1 MTRFSAST
9 RTIDGLTFVDFPADG
24 CLWWLRWV
32 DYDRATSSSRSS
44 YLRMVFSRL
53 ATASLDDLPTLGGE
67 LARNVSASWLARAH
81 VGWLPVLSIGLV
93 ARDGEVVGQLGRT
106 VRRFEFDALNYRA
119 AIVPLRPT
127 KGGSIAPGG
136 RRLGAD
142 PPQPVPG
149 SSASLLDQLSY
160 PLPPDQDGRLLH
172 VRPVGRKDINLLL
185 PCAEV
190 MRTMYAPHSHMA
202 RAILDGGWD
211 RSKGDIL
218 DLSASSI
225 SPAGWRVRTKA
236 PLREEHVVVAANLL
250 TKLGSR
256 EASLIRGE
264 IDLQDGAGPIA
275 AKIPFE
281 WQDLE
286 LWVACFPLPGREG
299 AWFGYEVVAVRW
311 PDPPR
316 GPPAVVE
323 WIRADKASKD
333 AQTSDTGGARR
344 EIVLRPKTPPVRDAD
359 VVHDDPGPDGA
370 TVVLRPG
377 VSWFGAEV
385 RRVLGAPGDP
395 PIFEITRRP
404 SEGRTG
410 HVSAGGPGRAADG
423 VEQVIP
429 QAGKPPPA
437 PEPLPPAFAQV
448 TAMLQALAADN
459 IIRSY
464 AALDPPQHC
473 AAERDGVRAWLFP
486 QVMVE
491 KQGADDPNERWYL
504 RNFAAGKPV
513 RRAALVVRVDHPGGA
528 CYLIE
533 SEPRRWHVGRDGL
546 KALAFVPAEG
556 CDLVQVVG
564 RLLKVCASR
573 GGVWPDESDLKLR
586 SAIDGVPGIASA
598 ASWIHLRSPTA
609 LGACTLKP
617 EPFLAAAAA
626 VLGMAP
632 TKGGKRRPRPRGG
645 GVPA

>member
-53 ATASLDDLPTLGGE
+53 ATASLDDLPTLDGE
-67 LARNVSASWLARAH
+67 LARAVSASWVARAH

-93 ARDGEVVGQLGRT
+93 ACDGEVVGQLGRT
-106 VRRFEFDALNYRA
+106 VKRFDFDGLNHRA
-119 AIVPLRPT
+119 VIQPLRPT
-127 KGGSIAPGG
+127 NGGPVAPSG
-136 RRLGAD
+136 RRLGA
-142 PPQPVPG
+142 PLPQPVPG
-149 SSASLLDQLSY
+149 SSSSLLDQLSY
-160 PLPPDQDGRLLH
+160 PMPPDEDGRLLH

-190 MRTMYAPHSHMA
+190 VRTMYAPHSDMA

-218 DLSASSI
+218 DLSESSI

-250 TKLGSR
+250 TRYGSR
-256 EASLIRGE
+256 EASLIRGA

-275 AKIPFE
+275 AKIPFD

-286 LWVACFPLPGREG
+286 LWVGCFPLPGRVG

-323 WIRADKASKD
+323 WIRADKASRD
-333 AQTSDTGGARR
+333 AQTSDTDGVRR
-344 EIVLRPKTPPVRDAD
+344 EIVLRPKTPPIRDAD
-359 VVHDDPGPDGA
+359 VVHDDPSPDGA

-377 VSWFGAEV
+377 VSWFGPEV
-385 RRVLGAPGDP
+385 RRVRGAPGDP
-395 PIFEITRRP
+395 LIYEITRRP
-404 SEGRTG
+404 KEGQAG

-448 TAMLQALAADN
+448 TAMLQALAAEKD
-459 IIRSY
+459 IRSY

-473 AAERDGVRAWLFP
+473 AAERSGVRAWLFP
-486 QVMVE
+486 TVMVE
-491 KQGADDPNERWYL
+491 KQGADDSNERWYV
-504 RNFAAGKPV
+504 RDFVSGKEV
-513 RRAALVVRVDHPGGA
+513 RRAALVVRVDHPGGT

-533 SEPRRWHVGRDGL
+533 SEPRPWNKARDGL
-546 KALAFVPAEG
+546 KALVFVPVEG
-556 CDLVQVVG
+556 CDLFEVVR

-573 GGVWPDESDLKLR
+573 GGVWPDEPDLKHR
-586 SAIDGVPGIASA
+586 SAIGGVPVIASA
-598 ASWIHLRSPTA
+598 ASWIHLRSSSKTGEA
-609 LGACTLKP
+609 VTLKSG
-617 EPFLAAAAA
+617 PFLAAANA
-626 VLGMAP
+626 VLGLGAVAGCGLKSSR
-632 TKGGKRRPRPRGG
+632 T
-645 GVPA
+645 